1 MLAGT
6 EMKYWIE
13 EVTVKSAFLEFEKK
27 DFQRRIVKKFLIK
40 TTMDIISEMC
50 KTTGA
55 MWYYM
60 MDS

>member
-40 TTMDIISEMC
+40 TTMAIRKMC
-50 KTTGA
+50 TTTGA